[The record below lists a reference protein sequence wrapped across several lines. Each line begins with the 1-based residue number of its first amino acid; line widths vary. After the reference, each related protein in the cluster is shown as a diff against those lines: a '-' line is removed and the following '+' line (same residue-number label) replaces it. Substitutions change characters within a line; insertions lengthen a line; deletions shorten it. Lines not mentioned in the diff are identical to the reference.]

1 MGLPAENHSQGP
13 GVGLSLG
20 HTFSTMIQELLN
32 AGACTPPQ
40 PTSPLIRIYNVP
52 APRYTSY
59 PTVPFWDQ
67 QAPSADRWWAL
78 VQQSFLESNA
88 DKGISLYLHLPF
100 CEALCTYCACN
111 TRITKN
117 HGVEKSYIQALLD
130 EWQLYVDHFPGKPL
144 IRELHLG
151 GGTPTFFSPENLKLL
166 LEQIFS
172 LAHIHPEREF
182 SFEGH
187 PNNTTTE
194 HLQVLYEL
202 GFRRVSFGIQD
213 FDPLVQRTIN
223 RVQSYENVKFVTEEA
238 RRIGYESVNFDL
250 IYGLPY
256 QTLSRVG
263 ATIGQ
268 VATLRPDRIAFY
280 AYAHVPWVKPGQRS
294 YSEKDLPDNDAK
306 RALYEL
312 GLRMLQDQGYT
323 DIGMDHFALAGDPLL
338 LAWQA
343 GQLHRNFMGYTTCQT
358 DLLIGL
364 GTSAISDVKYGYL
377 QNAKKVEDYK
387 AAVAGG
393 ELPLF
398 KGHLLTAA
406 DLVLKKAI
414 LAIACRGALTWS
426 QDLANLMD
434 RSAWDRLSQMEA
446 EGLLLLSPQGLQV
459 TEAGKAFI
467 RNICMVFDQKLNQQ
481 VTTGPRYSVRRCRN
495 NDKGHQ

>member
-1 MGLPAENHSQGP
+1 
-13 GVGLSLG
+13 
-20 HTFSTMIQELLN
+20 MIQELIN
-32 AGACTPPQ
+32 TPR
-40 PTSPLIRIYNVP
+40 PTSPLIRKYNVP

-67 QAPSADRWWAL
+67 QAPGKTQWWAL
-78 VQQSFLESNA
+78 VHQTFLESNA

-117 HGVEKSYIQALLD
+117 HGVEKSYIRALLD
-130 EWQLYVDHFPGKPL
+130 EWQLYVAQFPGKPI

-151 GGTPTFFSPENLKLL
+151 GGTPTFFSPEHLKFL
-166 LEQIFS
+166 LEELFAF
-172 LAHIHPEREF
+172 AHIHSERDF

-194 HLQVLYEL
+194 HLQVLFDL

-223 RVQSYENVKFVTEEA
+223 RVQPYENVKFVTKEA

-256 QTLSRVG
+256 QTPASVA
-263 ATIGQ
+263 ATIAQ

-280 AYAHVPWVKPGQRS
+280 SYAHVPWVKPGQRS

-312 GLRMLQDQGYT
+312 GLRMLKDQGYT
-323 DIGMDHFALAGDPLL
+323 DIGMDHFALPGDPLL
-338 LAWQA
+338 QAWQA

-358 DLLIGL
+358 ELLVGL
-364 GTSAISDVKYGYL
+364 GTSAISDAKYAYL
-377 QNAKKVEDYK
+377 QNCKKVEDYK
-387 AAVAGG
+387 AAIAGG
-393 ELPLF
+393 ELPVL
-398 KGHLLTAA
+398 KGHVLTAA

-414 LAIACRGALTWS
+414 LAITCRGQLNWN
-426 QDLANLMD
+426 QGLANLLD
-434 RSAWDRLSQMEA
+434 RNAWGRLRQMEA

-459 TEAGKAFI
+459 TVAGKTFI
-467 RNICMVFDQKLNQQ
+467 RNICMVFDQKLNDQ
-481 VTTGPRYSVRRCRN
+481 VSADPQIFSKAV
-495 NDKGHQ
+495 